1 MDAWCVGCILGGL
14 MFRMAYMFI
23 GKDNSDQ
30 LVEIV
35 KVFGKQEIDRYL
47 DKYNVSLET
56 SFYNMMPNSKK

>member
-1 MDAWCVGCILGGL
+1 

-35 KVFGKQEIDRYL
+35 KVFGKQELDKYL
-47 DKYNVSLET
+47 DKYNVSLEP
-56 SFYNMMPNSKK
+56 SFYNMMPNSKKQPLESFIKDDNQ